1 VKKRHIEPITR
12 RPADNIHSDRLVSKL
27 HALKEILA
35 PLGSALVAYSG
46 GVDSTFLLKVCSDV
60 LNDKVIA
67 VTAHSDVSPPRELEE
82 AKAYARSLGVK
93 HVVVTTDELG
103 DSAFVAN
110 PSNRCYHCKSKLFKN
125 LSEIAGSHGIKR
137 VLDGSNADDMSDYRP
152 GTLAAKEFGVL
163 SPLKEA
169 ALTKDDIRVLSREM
183 NLPTWDKPASPCLA
197 SRIPYG
203 HVITV
208 NKLTRIANAEEF
220 LRSYGIR
227 ELRVRDHG
235 DIARIEVPKDRLCL
249 FLDQAIVGD
258 IISKF
263 KSLGYKY
270 VTLDLQGFRTGSMNE
285 VLKELRLR
293 EE

>member
-1 VKKRHIEPITR
+1 MEPITGH
-12 RPADNIHSDRLVSKL
+12 PAEEIHSDRLAGKL
-27 HALKEILA
+27 HELMENLE
-35 PLGSALVAYSG
+35 PLGSALLAYSG

-60 LNDKVIA
+60 LKDKVIA
-67 VTAHSDVSPPRELEE
+67 VTAHSDLSPPGELEAAE
-82 AKAYARSLGVK
+82 AYARSFGVK
-93 HVVVTTDELG
+93 HVVVTTDELR
-103 DSAFVAN
+103 DSTFVAN
-110 PSNRCYHCKSKLFKN
+110 PPDRCYHCKSKLFQK
-125 LSEIAGSHGIKR
+125 LSEIARSQGIR
-137 VLDGSNADDMSDYRP
+137 CVLDGSNADDMSDYRP
-152 GTLAAKEFGVL
+152 GTRAAKEFGVL

-169 ALTKDDIRVLSREM
+169 ALTKEDIRMLSREM

-203 HVITV
+203 HMITLE
-208 NKLTRIANAEEF
+208 KLARIANAEEF

-249 FLDQAIVGD
+249 FLDQAVVGD
-258 IISKF
+258 IINKF
-263 KSLGYKY
+263 RSLGYKY

-285 VLKELRLR
+285 VLKELRLQ